1 MLLIKALRFSKSPTF
16 PIFNYTRTTLHTKR
30 MFSSH
35 NEWHSQVNVA
45 LEMLR
50 DGSGVPITQSK
61 LISKVLIEGTD
72 VVIKLHLTKDFR
84 KAKTLITE
92 HL

>member
-1 MLLIKALRFSKSPTF
+1 MLK
-16 PIFNYTRTTLHTKR
+16 
-30 MFSSH
+30 
-35 NEWHSQVNVA
+35 
-45 LEMLR
+45 

-61 LISKVLIEGTD
+61 LISTVKIEGTD

-84 KAKTLITE
+84 KAKTLITD